1 MPVHNALHETLITR
15 VFAPMNTD
23 IKIEAATSGLAS
35 QFPSSGRV
43 FVQRAVGELRAGR
56 SVFLRSGREGL
67 IVVAAEMLGGTCIA
81 DSPVASFEGLG
92 LILPAPRLNH
102 LGIASDT
109 PAHVS
114 LAGLSGSEID
124 ALLIAVNPTLP
135 AIKHRPAA
143 RLEAIALEL
152 VKRAF
157 LLPAALIRP
166 SENEDLADLVKVEA
180 SAVENFHDDAARD
193 LKIAARTKI
202 PLADVADAEIV
213 VFNGGDGLHDQVAII
228 VGQPD
233 PKLPVLTRLHS
244 ACLTGDLF
252 GSLKCDC
259 GEQLRLAVR
268 EIMAAGGGVL
278 LYLDQEG
285 RGIGLLNKIRAYSLQ
300 ELGHDTLDADT
311 ILGYG
316 PDERRYG
323 VASAMLKLLGFKSVV
338 LMTNNPDKIS
348 ALEDYGVK
356 VLGHRRLMGRVNPH
370 NESYL
375 ATKAHRAG
383 HLLDTLGLQVAEK

>member
-1 MPVHNALHETLITR
+1 
-15 VFAPMNTD
+15 MNTD
-23 IKIEAATSGLAS
+23 IKIEAAASGLAS
-35 QFPSSGRV
+35 GFPSAGRV
-43 FVQRAVGELRAGR
+43 FVQRAIVELRAGR
-56 SVFLRSGREGL
+56 SVLLRSGRDGL
-67 IVVAAEMLGGTCIA
+67 IVVAAEKLGGSRIA
-81 DSPVASFEGLG
+81 AGTAAPS
-92 LILPAPRLNH
+92 LILPAPRLTC
-102 LGIASDT
+102 LGVTSDT

-114 LAGLSGSEID
+114 LAGLSGDEID
-124 ALLIAVNPTLP
+124 AMLIAVNPTLP
-135 AIKHRPAA
+135 AIEHRPATP
-143 RLEAIALEL
+143 LETIALEL

-157 LLPAALIRP
+157 LLPAAVIRP
-166 SENEDLADLVKVEA
+166 SDSEDHADLVKVDA
-180 SAVENFHDDAARD
+180 AAVENFHDDAARD
-193 LKIAARTKI
+193 LTIAARTNI

-213 VFNGGDGLHDQVAII
+213 VFQGGDGLHDQVAIV

-268 EIMAAGGGVL
+268 EITAAGGGVL

-300 ELGHDTLDADT
+300 KFGHDTLDADA

-323 VASAMLKLLGFKSVV
+323 IASAMLKLLGFNSVV
-338 LMTNNPDKIS
+338 LMTNNPDKIM
-348 ALEDYGVK
+348 ALEDHGVK

-370 NESYL
+370 NEVYL
-375 ATKAHRAG
+375 TTKAHRAG
-383 HLLDTLGLQVAEK
+383 HLLDTLGLQVAGK